1 MLEMAVNYHNDA
13 KSETDF
19 MSYLLY
25 AKALILRN
33 KHDQANEILNEC
45 LEIMGRIKLSYK
57 DISKN
62 VRNCKNS

>member
-1 MLEMAVNYHNDA
+1 MILFFQYKKDFKKMLEMAVNYYNDA

-33 KHDQANEILNEC
+33 KHDQANEILNE
-45 LEIMGRIKLSYK
+45 
-57 DISKN
+57 
-62 VRNCKNS
+62 